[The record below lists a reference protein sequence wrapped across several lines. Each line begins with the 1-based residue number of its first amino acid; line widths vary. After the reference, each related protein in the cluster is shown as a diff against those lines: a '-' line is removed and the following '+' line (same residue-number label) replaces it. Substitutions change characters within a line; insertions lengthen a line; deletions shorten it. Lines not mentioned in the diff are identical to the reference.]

1 MSTISKCNN
10 SLTPGPDKLFWRHIK
25 IIVKNAAYLQ
35 NLINIADVYIDLGHW
50 LFHFKTL
57 LFIIIPKP
65 DKTLYNS
72 LKVFRPIV
80 LLNILGKLIVL

>member
-10 SLTPGPDKLFWRHIK
+10 SLTSGPDKLSWRHIK

-35 NLINIADVYIDLGHW
+35 NLINITDVYIDLGHW
-50 LFHFKTL
+50 LSHFKTL